1 MFQHKGIVLNFE
13 DFKGPIE
20 FYICFIR
27 KNFIF
32 IPYILNT
39 PISKSLWYGSLN
51 DYYSETY
58 KEYAFGIYDESTA
71 TSSFLLSDA
80 YDVTFDIE
88 SLYNK
93 FERLSPI
100 YISRNRDKMI
110 FAGNRFENNIG
121 TFGGAVLVNSPDF

>member
-1 MFQHKGIVLNFE
+1 M
-13 DFKGPIE
+13 
-20 FYICFIR
+20 
-27 KNFIF
+27 
-32 IPYILNT
+32 
-39 PISKSLWYGSLN
+39 N